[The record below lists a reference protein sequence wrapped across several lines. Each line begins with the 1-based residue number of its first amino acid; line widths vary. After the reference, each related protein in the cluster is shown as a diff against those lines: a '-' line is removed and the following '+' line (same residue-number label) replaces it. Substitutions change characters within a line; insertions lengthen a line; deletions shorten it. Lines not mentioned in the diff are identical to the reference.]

1 MTQFLGVDNCHG
13 LGAPNLE
20 LHKLPGLRGYLSPLV
35 NRLPLIDK
43 AIRCFNLLRS
53 HLRRDVL
60 EILRGVDARGN
71 RNAEPQISL
80 NIILRRTL
88 ADTV

>member
-60 EILRGVDARGN
+60 EYCAALTRAAIAT
-71 RNAEPQISL
+71 L
-80 NIILRRTL
+80 NHR
-88 ADTV
+88 